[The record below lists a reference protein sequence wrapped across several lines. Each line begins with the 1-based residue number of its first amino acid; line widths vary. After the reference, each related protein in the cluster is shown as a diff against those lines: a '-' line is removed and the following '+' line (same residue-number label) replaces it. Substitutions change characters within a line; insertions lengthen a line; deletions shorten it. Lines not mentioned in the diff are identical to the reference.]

1 MSSAWPALAQGISAL
16 AKGDGTILLLLADL
30 YLDRHA
36 DGSYGNA
43 IEAFDVISCVDEERT
58 TDPAAI
64 ADGAARELA
73 AAPYRDSGRGV
84 VAARDKC
91 AFWPVPPTS
100 TPHTPHVA
108 GLPPTVVVSTTG
120 DPATPY
126 AGGRRP
132 GEGAGR
138 HVVARRGR
146 AARGGARRQLV
157 RRRRR
162 VGLPGRPHDPGERDR
177 VPTRHPDLL

>member
-64 ADGAARELA
+64 ADGAARERPPPPTA
-73 AAPYRDSGRGV
+73 TAGAGWSPPATSARSGRSRRR
-84 VAARDKC
+84 APR
-91 AFWPVPPTS
+91 
-100 TPHTPHVA
+100 TP
-108 GLPPTVVVSTTG
+108 S
-120 DPATPY
+120 
-126 AGGRRP
+126 
-132 GEGAGR
+132 
-138 HVVARRGR
+138 RRGP
-146 AARGGARRQLV
+146 AADGG
-157 RRRRR
+157 
-162 VGLPGRPHDPGERDR
+162 GLDDG
-177 VPTRHPDLL
+177 